1 MATHQQTG
9 VTHPH
14 GDAHH
19 DAHGHHHSVSA
30 DRVPAFIGLIG
41 GAIFIGAVLFG
52 VVQWTNS
59 LHGEHAEGAKA
70 EATK

>member
-9 VTHPH
+9 VTH
-14 GDAHH
+14 GDGH
-19 DAHGHHHSVSA
+19 AHGHHHSVSA

-41 GAIFIGAVLFG
+41 GTIVIGAVLFG

-59 LHGEHAEGAKA
+59 LHTEHAEGAKA